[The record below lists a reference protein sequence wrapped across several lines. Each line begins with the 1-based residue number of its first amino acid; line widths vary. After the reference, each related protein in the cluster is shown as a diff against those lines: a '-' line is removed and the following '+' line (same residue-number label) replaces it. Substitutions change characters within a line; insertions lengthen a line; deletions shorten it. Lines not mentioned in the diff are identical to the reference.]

1 MEFEISSCRTT
12 VVVGICD
19 AAPFKRS
26 LPDWVVAATSVA
38 TSENASY
45 READVSDVPERHLPT
60 QSRRHTG
67 AQWPRAYEGAPSTIA
82 VPRVCVWTQTGRV
95 AVVRG

>member
-1 MEFEISSCRTT
+1 MAFEISPCRTT

-38 TSENASY
+38 TSET
-45 READVSDVPERHLPT
+45 ADAVAAAHR
-60 QSRRHTG
+60 G
-67 AQWPRAYEGAPSTIA
+67 AMAEGA
-82 VPRVCVWTQTGRV
+82 
-95 AVVRG
+95 